1 MSFHIQI
8 QSELELLSYTSFRI
22 TFLCEFFFL
31 KRQEEII
38 FVLFSASSQ
47 FPKKTQVLQK
57 AVVNAYEK
65 QTVSQHFHSA
75 NSINRTAKTN
85 FLLSKLSECL
95 VYHTNSCGVSAD
107 CSSGPR
113 LLQIGVQRK
122 QSSVLLTVLTGNKVY
137 CLRKRRAGVLPSP
150 F

>member
-47 FPKKTQVLQK
+47 FPKKTQVL
-57 AVVNAYEK
+57 
-65 QTVSQHFHSA
+65 
-75 NSINRTAKTN
+75 
-85 FLLSKLSECL
+85 
-95 VYHTNSCGVSAD
+95 
-107 CSSGPR
+107 
-113 LLQIGVQRK
+113 
-122 QSSVLLTVLTGNKVY
+122 
-137 CLRKRRAGVLPSP
+137 
-150 F
+150 